1 MKPWGSALFPLTLL
15 AALTALTLWLRYAT
29 EQAEIRHDG
38 KHRHDPDYIVTDA
51 VLRKIDRTGN
61 LKYTL
66 RATDI
71 RHYPDD
77 DTTDLVKPNLVYV
90 TPKKSTVTLTADAAR
105 VSQDSERI
113 DFQGNVNIHRAATK
127 KEAALIATTNELTA
141 FPNDE
146 TAFTRAPVHMAQG
159 SSWVKGV
166 GLQMDNR
173 AQTYVLESQARA
185 VLESRHAKKQKP

>member
-38 KHRHDPDYIVTDA
+38 KHRHDPDYI
-51 VLRKIDRTGN
+51 
-61 LKYTL
+61 
-66 RATDI
+66 ATDI
-71 RHYPDD
+71 RNYPDD

-90 TPKKSTVTLTADAAR
+90 NPKKPTVTLTADAAR

-127 KEAALIATTNELTA
+127 KDAALIATTNELTA

>member
-1 MKPWGSALFPLTLL
+1 MGRSGA
-15 AALTALTLWLRYAT
+15 
-29 EQAEIRHDG
+29 G
-38 KHRHDPDYIVTDA
+38 
-51 VLRKIDRTGN
+51 
-61 LKYTL
+61 
-66 RATDI
+66 
-71 RHYPDD
+71 
-77 DTTDLVKPNLVYV
+77 
-90 TPKKSTVTLTADAAR
+90 KSTLVNLLLRFDDVGAGRILIDGQDIAR

>member
-51 VLRKIDRTGN
+51 VLRKIDRTGS

-66 RATDI
+66 QATDI

-90 TPKKSTVTLTADAAR
+90 NPKKPTVTLTADAAR
-105 VSQDSERI
+105 VSVD
-113 DFQGNVNIHRAATK
+113 
-127 KEAALIATTNELTA
+127 
-141 FPNDE
+141 
-146 TAFTRAPVHMAQG
+146 
-159 SSWVKGV
+159 
-166 GLQMDNR
+166 
-173 AQTYVLESQARA
+173 
-185 VLESRHAKKQKP
+185 RHDQ